1 MPYYQGNISSSN
13 SAVRVGSSTPNCY
26 QSVQNPDPKE
36 SQERNIKQSFYSSEA
51 PSISAEPFSLWL
63 PNMHSSPQHT
73 ECSLGHAVSW
83 TTTELHYTLRERLT
97 LTPLKLFLAT
107 EKQGAPKLIL

>member
-13 SAVRVGSSTPNCY
+13 SAVRVGPSTPNCY
-26 QSVQNPDPKE
+26 QSVQNPDQKE

-51 PSISAEPFSLWL
+51 PSISAEPFSLWP

-73 ECSLGHAVSW
+73 ECLFSGTCRELDYYRTSLHSQRKIN
-83 TTTELHYTLRERLT
+83 TNSSQTSPRH
-97 LTPLKLFLAT
+97 
-107 EKQGAPKLIL
+107 